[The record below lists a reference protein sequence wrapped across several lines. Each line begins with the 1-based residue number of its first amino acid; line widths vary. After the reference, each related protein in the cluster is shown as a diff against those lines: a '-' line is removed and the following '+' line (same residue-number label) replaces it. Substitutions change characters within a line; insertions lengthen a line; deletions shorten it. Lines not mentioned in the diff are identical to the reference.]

1 MRARQLGITKFEAC
15 FCMLIISICGEAA
28 KIVGLSIQK
37 MTITV
42 PLASF
47 ENIEELWGWLF
58 QPKFEDE
65 NEVYQ

>member
-1 MRARQLGITKFEAC
+1 
-15 FCMLIISICGEAA
+15 MLIISICGEAA

-47 ENIEELWGWLF
+47 ENIEGDKHIVALHYRAF
-58 QPKFEDE
+58 
-65 NEVYQ
+65 

>member
-15 FCMLIISICGEAA
+15 FCMLIISICGDAA
-28 KIVGLSIQK
+28 KVVGLSVQK

-47 ENIEELWGWLF
+47 ENIEGDKHRVALHYRAF
-58 QPKFEDE
+58 
-65 NEVYQ
+65 